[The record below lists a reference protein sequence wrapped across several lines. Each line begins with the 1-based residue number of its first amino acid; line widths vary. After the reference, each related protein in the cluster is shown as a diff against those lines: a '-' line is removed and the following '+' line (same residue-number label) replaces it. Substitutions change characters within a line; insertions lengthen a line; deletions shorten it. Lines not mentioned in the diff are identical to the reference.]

1 MFINLDR
8 YSLFESLKIAFQQF
22 QYVFY
27 DIDNVFRF
35 DNEKTF
41 TRTFVKNFIKIND
54 YTRIKTFV
62 DEKKRHVDNEK
73 HFVVINEF
81 DYKQLFELIIL
92 YVIAI
97 LTKMRFDFF
106 INTFILIIDF

>member
-1 MFINLDR
+1 MLVSLSCYN
-8 YSLFESLKIAFQQF
+8 LFESLKIAFQQL

-27 DIDNVFRF
+27 DIGDVFRF
-35 DNEKTF
+35 DDEKTF
-41 TRTFVKNFIKIND
+41 TRTFVKNFIEIND
-54 YTRIKTFV
+54 YTKVKTFV
-62 DEKKRHVDNEK
+62 DEKKKHVDSER

-97 LTKMRFDFF
+97 LTKMRFDFL
-106 INTFILIIDF
+106 INIFTLIIDF